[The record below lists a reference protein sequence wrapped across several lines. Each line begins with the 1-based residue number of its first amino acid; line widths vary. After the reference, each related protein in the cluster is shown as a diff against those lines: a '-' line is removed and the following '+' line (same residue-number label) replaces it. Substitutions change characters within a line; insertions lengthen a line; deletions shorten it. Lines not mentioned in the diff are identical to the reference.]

1 MCNMSE
7 YGKRKD
13 MRSEVYNIDCMEYLR
28 TLPDK
33 TFQLAIADPP
43 YGINAPNMKMGENKG
58 YVSTATKCKKG
69 RLNSGG
75 GKLKNRV
82 LNQSDCSWDC
92 EPPKQEFFDELFRVC
107 ENVIIW
113 GGNYFQLPPT
123 RCIVCW
129 DKEQPWENFSQV
141 ELAWTS
147 FDMPAKMFR
156 KGSRG
161 GSVPA
166 MRTVEKIHPTQKPVE
181 LYAYLLRVFAKPGDS
196 IFDPMM
202 GSQSSRI
209 AAYMMGFDYVGC
221 ELDADYFTKGCERF
235 NRECKGIYVSPNG
248 RRYRQLS
255 LFELPSESRFGE
267 AKEAEEADKSKT

>member
-13 MRSEVYNIDCMEYLR
+13 MRSEVYNIDCMEYMR

-166 MRTVEKIHPTQKPVE
+166 MRTVEKDTPDAETRRTLCLPAESIRQARRQHLRPNDGKSIKPHSC
-181 LYAYLLRVFAKPGDS
+181 LYDGLRLCRV
-196 IFDPMM
+196 
-202 GSQSSRI
+202 RT
-209 AAYMMGFDYVGC
+209 GC
-221 ELDADYFTKGCERF
+221 R
-235 NRECKGIYVSPNG
+235 
-248 RRYRQLS
+248 
-255 LFELPSESRFGE
+255 LFHKRL
-267 AKEAEEADKSKT
+267 

>member
-1 MCNMSE
+1 
-7 YGKRKD
+7 
-13 MRSEVYNIDCMEYLR
+13 MRSEVYNIDCMEYMR

-166 MRTVEKIHPTQKPVE
+166 MRTVEKIHPTQKPVA
-181 LYAYLLRVFAKPGDS
+181 LYKWLIDRFAKPGD
-196 IFDPMM
+196 IILDTHV
-202 GSQSSRI
+202 GSASSLI
-209 AAYMMGFDYVGC
+209 ACYETGHKYVGF
-221 ELDADYFTKGCERF
+221 EIDETYYAMAKQRLDDA
-235 NRECKGIYVSPNG
+235 
-248 RRYRQLS
+248 
-255 LFELPSESRFGE
+255 E
-267 AKEAEEADKSKT
+267 AQV